1 MRLKEYQQCIKLIIT
16 ISILCL
22 VIACAP
28 SYDVRVVDTPKYQQ
42 LKGHQKPY
50 IVNGQRYE
58 PLRDHNG
65 FVQEGMASWYGKKF
79 HGRKT
84 SNGETYNMYDMT
96 AAHKTLPMGVFVKV
110 TNKATGQQAIVR
122 VNDRGP
128 FVAGR
133 IIDLSYTA
141 AHKVGVV
148 GPGTAPV
155 VIEAL
160 GYRADGSTPARPT
173 YTQPK
178 SYDIGT
184 FAVQVGAF
192 SERGN
197 AVRLAAEMRSKYGFA
212 KLNEAWVNGK
222 RFYRVWVGQFPSL
235 EKAEQIKVTLGGGVV
250 VAIEK

>member
-1 MRLKEYQQCIKLIIT
+1 MKKMCKIYINIILLCI
-16 ISILCL
+16 
-22 VIACAP
+22 VMACAP
-28 SYDVRVVDTPKYQQ
+28 AYDVRVVDTPQDQQ

-65 FVQEGMASWYGKKF
+65 FVQEGNASWYGKKF

-84 SNGETYNMYDMT
+84 SNGETYNMYAMT
-96 AAHKTLPMGVFVKV
+96 AAHKTLPMGVYVKV
-110 TNKATGQQAIVR
+110 TNTQTGQQAIVR

-133 IIDLSYTA
+133 IIDLSYSA
-141 AHKVGVV
+141 AKEVGVV

-155 VIEAL
+155 IVEAL
-160 GYRADGSTPARPT
+160 GYKADSRSSGNVT

-192 SERGN
+192 TVKAN
-197 AVRLAAEMRSKYGFA
+197 ADRLAADMQAQFGFA
-212 KLNEAWVNGK
+212 RVNEGWVEGK
-222 RFYRVWVGQFPSL
+222 KYYRVWVGNFPSL
-235 EKAEQIKVTLGGGVV
+235 ELAEKNKLKFSGGFVI
-250 VAIEK
+250 ALE

>member
-1 MRLKEYQQCIKLIIT
+1 M
-16 ISILCL
+16 
-22 VIACAP
+22 ACAP
-28 SYDVRVVDTPKYQQ
+28 AYDVRVVDTPQSPQ

-65 FVQEGMASWYGKKF
+65 FVQEGRASWYGKKF

-84 SNGETYNMYDMT
+84 SNGEIYNMYAMT
-96 AAHKTLPMGVFVKV
+96 AAHKTLPLGVFVKV
-110 TNKATGQQAIVR
+110 TNQESGQKAVVR

-133 IIDLSYTA
+133 IIDLSFA
-141 AHKVGVV
+141 AAEKVGVV
-148 GPGTAPV
+148 DLGTAPV
-155 VIEAL
+155 IVEAL
-160 GYRADGSTPARPT
+160 GYRADDKGFARSLV

-178 SYDIGT
+178 NYDIGT

-192 SERGN
+192 TVQPN
-197 AVRLAAEMRSKYGFA
+197 ADRLAAAMRSQYGFA
-212 KLNEAWVNGK
+212 MVNEGWVDGV
-222 RFYRVWVGQFPSL
+222 RYYRVWVGQFPSL
-235 EKAEQIKVTLGGGVV
+235 EKAESIKLNFKGGFV

>member
-1 MRLKEYQQCIKLIIT
+1 MIINNCNIFKLAII
-16 ISILCL
+16 IVILSL
-22 VIACAP
+22 INACAP
-28 SYDVRVVDTPKYQQ
+28 AYNVRVVDTPRSQN

-65 FVQEGMASWYGKKF
+65 FIEDGRASWYGKKF

-84 SNGETYNMYDMT
+84 SNGEIYNMYAMT
-96 AAHKTLPMGVFVKV
+96 AAHKTLPLGVFVKV
-110 TNKATGQQAIVR
+110 TNKETGQQAVVR

-133 IIDLSYTA
+133 IIDLSFA
-141 AHKVGVV
+141 AAKKVGVV

-160 GYRADGSTPARPT
+160 GYRADGSSSGKTV

-184 FAVQVGAF
+184 FAVQIGAF
-192 SERGN
+192 TVKAN
-197 AVRLAAEMRSKYGFA
+197 AERLAADMRGQYGFA
-212 KLNEAWVNGK
+212 RVSEGWVNGI
-222 RFYRVWVGQFPSL
+222 RYYRVWVGQFPSL
-235 EKAEQIKVTLGGGVV
+235 EKAENIKLKFGGGFV

>member
-1 MRLKEYQQCIKLIIT
+1 M
-16 ISILCL
+16 
-22 VIACAP
+22 ACAP
-28 SYDVRVVDTPKYQQ
+28 AYNVRVVDTPHTRN

-50 IVNGQRYE
+50 IVNGKRYE

-65 FVQEGMASWYGKKF
+65 FVQEGRASWYGKKF

-84 SNGETYNMYDMT
+84 SNGEIYNMYAMT
-96 AAHKTLPMGVFVKV
+96 AAHKTLPLGVFVKV
-110 TNKATGQQAIVR
+110 TNKETGQQAVVR

-133 IIDLSYTA
+133 IIDLSFA
-141 AHKVGVV
+141 AADKVGVV

-160 GYRADGSTPARPT
+160 GYRADGGSSGRVV

-192 SERGN
+192 TVKGN
-197 AVRLAAEMRSKYGFA
+197 ADRLAADMRAQYGFA
-212 KLNEAWVNGK
+212 RVSEGWVDGT
-222 RFYRVWVGQFPSL
+222 RYYRVWVGQFPSL
-235 EKAEQIKVTLGGGVV
+235 EKAESIKVNLGGGLV

>member
-1 MRLKEYQQCIKLIIT
+1 MQNNYIVALKICIF
-16 ISILCL
+16 ILLLC
-22 VIACAP
+22 INMACAP
-28 SYDVRVVDTPKYQQ
+28 AYNVRVVDTPQTSQ

-65 FVQEGMASWYGKKF
+65 FVQEGKASWYGKKF

-84 SNGETYNMYDMT
+84 SNGETYNMYAMT
-96 AAHKTLPMGVFVKV
+96 AAHKTLPMGVYVKV
-110 TNKATGQQAIVR
+110 TNKLTGQQTIVR

-128 FVAGR
+128 FIAGR
-133 IIDLSYTA
+133 IIDLSYA
-141 AHKVGVV
+141 AANKVGVA

-155 VIEAL
+155 IIEAL
-160 GYRADGSTPARPT
+160 GYKADGSSSGKVT

-192 SERGN
+192 TVKAN
-197 AVRLAAEMRSKYGFA
+197 ADRLATDMRSQYGFA
-212 KLNEAWVNGK
+212 KVSEGWVNGT
-222 RFYRVWVGQFPSL
+222 RYYRVWVGQFPSL
-235 EKAEQIKVTLGGGVV
+235 EKAERTKIDLGGGVV

>member
-1 MRLKEYQQCIKLIIT
+1 
-16 ISILCL
+16 
-22 VIACAP
+22 
-28 SYDVRVVDTPKYQQ
+28 VRVVNTPQTQQ

-65 FVQEGMASWYGKKF
+65 FVQEGRASWYGKKF

-84 SNGETYNMYDMT
+84 SNGEIYDMYAMT
-96 AAHKTLPMGVFVKV
+96 AAHKTLPMGVYVKV
-110 TNKATGQQAIVR
+110 TNKDTGQHTVVR

-133 IIDLSYTA
+133 IIDLSYA
-141 AHKVGVV
+141 AANKVGVA

-160 GYRADGSTPARPT
+160 GYKADGSSSGKVAYR
-173 YTQPK
+173 QPQ

-192 SERGN
+192 TVKPN
-197 AVRLAAEMRSKYGFA
+197 AERLAADMRAQYGFA
-212 KLNEAWVNGK
+212 RVIEGWVDGT
-222 RFYRVWVGQFPSL
+222 RYYRVWVGQFPSL
-235 EKAEQIKVTLGGGVV
+235 EKAESIKASLGGGLV